1 MTRHPVISA
10 SPSSWRILGA
20 IAAVFFLAAT
30 GCSGSDGK
38 NGAAGKN
45 GSTTLITLRDEPVGV
60 NCAAGPLA
68 RMAQALCPRP
78 SPSARIARAVG

>member
-1 MTRHPVISA
+1 
-10 SPSSWRILGA
+10 
-20 IAAVFFLAAT
+20 
-30 GCSGSDGK
+30 
-38 NGAAGKN
+38 
-45 GSTTLITLRDEPVGV
+45 VGV